1 MTATYTVQ
9 AGDTLS
15 GIAGKYLDDPGRWRQ
30 LMELN
35 RLANPNRLRVGQVLQ
50 LPPKPDAVPEL
61 RNTPRGTRPAGTI
74 EVRIVEQ
81 GRVVF
86 AVGAN
91 DQWFKVGTRH
101 RGGLYR
107 VGRYAPEAF
116 IAQSAFLLSELALR
130 PTEVRVMAATAKNE
144 GNLDAVNTWDSQFLS
159 FGMFQWTL
167 GSPDR
172 PGELP
177 ALLAGIKRHYPDD
190 FTHYFGR
197 FGLDLVDT
205 DAVTG
210 WLSLDGQTLTTRAQ
224 KERLR
229 DDIWAYRFALAG
241 ADAQVQAAQIAH
253 AVARIRQFYP
263 KPSAKLDGLALADLI
278 TSEYGVAL
286 LLDNHVNRPGY
297 VHGCV
302 ADAIS
307 ACGLTP
313 RQLAAG
319 DDADEQAVIDA
330 YLAIRQTYGRSP
342 MTDAAQRGR
351 VTAGYLLAGDISRD
365 RGSFV

>member
-1 MTATYTVQ
+1 MATYTVK

-15 GIAGKYLDDPGRWRQ
+15 GIAAKCLGDSGKWRL

-50 LPPKPDAVPEL
+50 TPDPAEPVPQI
-61 RNTPRGTRPAGTI
+61 RNTTDGTQPAGTTQ
-74 EVRIVEQ
+74 VRIVEQ

-86 AVGAN
+86 AIADN
-91 DQWFKVGTRH
+91 DQWFKIGTRH

-107 VGRYAPEAF
+107 VGRYAPETF
-116 IAQSAFLLSELALR
+116 IQQSGFLLSELALR
-130 PTEVRVMAATAKNE
+130 PTEIRVMAATAKNE
-144 GNLDAVNTWDSQFLS
+144 GNLDAVNTWDNQFLS
-159 FGMFQWTL
+159 FGMFQWTT

-177 ALLAGIKRHYPDD
+177 ALLATIKRHYPED
-190 FTHYFGR
+190 FQHYFSR
-197 FGLDLVDT
+197 FGLDVVDT
-205 DAVTG
+205 GEVTG
-210 WLSLDGQTLTTRAQ
+210 WFSLDGEVLKSREQ

-229 DDIWAYRFALAG
+229 DDLWAYRFALAG
-241 ADAQVQAAQIAH
+241 ADAQVQAAEIAH

-263 KPSAKLDGLALADLI
+263 KPSSKLGGYALADLI

-307 ACGLTP
+307 QCGITP
-313 RQLAAG
+313 KKLAEG
-319 DDADEQAVIDA
+319 DLADELAVIDA
-330 YLAIRQTYGRSP
+330 YLDIRQGYGRSP
-342 MTDAAQRGR
+342 MTDAAQRAR
-351 VTAGYLLAGDISRD
+351 VTAGYLAAGKVSQD
-365 RGSFV
+365 RGSFA